1 MTNQENS
8 KKTHK
13 LKDKLL
19 VGFVLLVVFA
29 MAYLWLSPSGLKVV
43 PKLELTTITG
53 EKIKFESLRGKPVL
67 VTFWA
72 TSCSG
77 CIKEMPHLAEIYTKY
92 SPQGLKVIGI
102 SMPYDRPD
110 YVMKMAKQ
118 KALPYT
124 IAMDINKKA
133 VAAFGNVQL
142 TPTTFLI
149 APNGTIVRQKI
160 GEFSMP
166 IFTAH
171 IEQLLAVKPTK
182 KTTTLKPTNGVRDI

>member
-1 MTNQENS
+1 MHNKEQS
-8 KKTHK
+8 SPRYK

-19 VGFVLLVVFA
+19 ASIVIGFIFI
-29 MAYLWLSPSGLKVV
+29 MAYLWFSPSGLKVV
-43 PKLELTTITG
+43 PNLELTTISG
-53 EKIKFESLRGKPVL
+53 EKIKLESFRGQPLL

-77 CIKEMPHLAEIYTKY
+77 CIKEMPHLIEIYKKY
-92 SPQGLKVIGI
+92 SPQGLKVIAI

-133 VAAFGNVQL
+133 VQAFGGVQL

-160 GEFSMP
+160 GKFNMQAV
-166 IFTAH
+166 TAQ
-171 IEQLLAVKPTK
+171 IEQLLAIMPAKKVKP
-182 KTTTLKPTNGVRDI
+182 LKAANAVRKI